1 MMRYKSRRDI
11 AELFLDPVMVD
22 AHRYKIAAI
31 ERTVSY
37 PTRVEV
43 SSSLRPPV
51 AFALIL
57 LLIAS
62 LAQNLQFAL
71 RRREV
76 DR

>member
-1 MMRYKSRRDI
+1 MSIVTR
-11 AELFLDPVMVD
+11 
-22 AHRYKIAAI
+22 AAI

-57 LLIAS
+57 LLVAS
-62 LAQNLQFAL
+62 LTPNLQLAL
-71 RRREV
+71 GRREGV
-76 DR
+76 R